1 MPVLLLIDTAGC
13 GMEERV
19 EEEGDSKSND
29 GEAQVCPFSGPVLF
43 VWPHLRIIAGADV
56 CKLQGLVLLRCLQAT
71 RSLVSP
77 LLQPAWSRLQ

>member
-29 GEAQVCPFSGPVLF
+29 GEAQVCPVNGP
-43 VWPHLRIIAGADV
+43 DV
-56 CKLQGLVLLRCLQAT
+56 ICVAT
-71 RSLVSP
+71 KN
-77 LLQPAWSRLQ
+77 PACTSQ

>member
-29 GEAQVCPFSGPVLF
+29 GEAQVRPFSGPTLF
-43 VWPHLRIIAGADV
+43 VWPHMHINSGGSVFASSRVWYCCVA
-56 CKLQGLVLLRCLQAT
+56 CKRQEAL
-71 RSLVSP
+71 
-77 LLQPAWSRLQ
+77 